1 MNILVTAQGIPKIA
15 DFGIARVVS
24 SSVTSCSD
32 IGKLSQAGTGNPN
45 FMSPEQARGDPADF
59 SSDLFMIGII
69 GYLLM
74 TGRHPFAHAS
84 GLFTIPE
91 LLQDPDYI
99 PEAPRPPSTLTTSQQ
114 RLFREYAAVVMR
126 LLHREC
132 SGRFARALEAVEA
145 LRAVTPSLDCPAC
158 AESVPEHHHFCG
170 FCGASLESQPPNV
183 SATSATTGPAKRTA
197 DQFCEEGF
205 QLSRQGNWPGAI
217 ERYRDALKLDL
228 NHLKTHWNLG
238 FALNRVG
245 RFSEAE
251 EVLSDGLSLGEHDH
265 RQSHF
270 YERSLA
276 RSNQKKYEEA
286 FANINEALNLQPSVK
301 FLYFRARLELYRGN
315 VQEAK
320 SDATQVLKWVP
331 DHSGAIRLLDDL
343 G

>member
-1 MNILVTAQGIPKIA
+1 M
-15 DFGIARVVS
+15 F
-24 SSVTSCSD
+24 
-32 IGKLSQAGTGNPN
+32 
-45 FMSPEQARGDPADF
+45 
-59 SSDLFMIGII
+59 
-69 GYLLM
+69 
-74 TGRHPFAHAS
+74 
-84 GLFTIPE
+84 
-91 LLQDPDYI
+91 
-99 PEAPRPPSTLTTSQQ
+99 
-114 RLFREYAAVVMR
+114 
-126 LLHREC
+126 
-132 SGRFARALEAVEA
+132 RAL
-145 LRAVTPSLDCPAC
+145 RKGTRSRRSSGAVTPSLDCPAC

-251 EVLSDGLSLGEHDH
+251 EVLSDGLSLGGTRH

-301 FLYFRARLELYRGN
+301 FLYFRARLEL
-315 VQEAK
+315 
-320 SDATQVLKWVP
+320 
-331 DHSGAIRLLDDL
+331 
-343 G
+343 